1 MDLAIKLLIGFLSG
15 ILGGLLGI
23 GGSIIMIP
31 AMTMVFG
38 LDQHLYQ
45 GAAMIMNFFVAL
57 PAAMQHFR
65 AKAVLRPVVQV
76 TIPTAVVGVLAGVW
90 ISKGWWFAGANEVHL
105 SRLFG
110 VFLLYAAGYNIYR
123 LMSSYRLPEID
134 ERAARTIPKWKS
146 AVSVGLPMGLIGGLL
161 GVGGGIVAVPFQQL
175 MLKMPLRRAI
185 ANSAVTIVPL
195 SIIGAV
201 YKNVANAHA
210 GVDVRA
216 SIQLALCVIPTA
228 IVGGF
233 LGGRLAHAA
242 PRQVLRF
249 LVILLMCYAGIRMIS
264 RRPAAESTV
273 PGPTGT
279 VQVSLASSDDPRPT
293 SCTTAR
299 ESTSTVAGKSPSAAC
314 DESGRRYESPCVALP
329 RSRSRLVCS
338 TRQRPRCPGT
348 RPG

>member
-31 AMTMVFG
+31 AMTIVFG
-38 LDQHLYQ
+38 HDQHLYQ

-57 PAAMQHFR
+57 PAAIQHFR
-65 AKAVLRPVVQV
+65 VKAVLRPVIQV

-90 ISKGWWFAGANEVHL
+90 ISKGWWFAGTNEVYL

-134 ERAARTIPKWKS
+134 EAAAKTIPKWKS

-161 GVGGGIVAVPFQQL
+161 GVGGGIVAVPLQQV
-175 MLKMPLRRAI
+175 MLRMPLRRAI

-195 SIIGAV
+195 SIIGAA

-216 SIQLALCVIPTA
+216 SIFLALCVIPTA
-228 IVGGF
+228 MLGGF
-233 LGGRLAHAA
+233 FGGRLAHTT
-242 PRQVLRF
+242 PRPFLRF

-264 RRPAAESTV
+264 RRPAA
-273 PGPTGT
+273 GT
-279 VQVSLASSDDPRPT
+279 AVSEPAPATQISLAFPDDR
-293 SCTTAR
+293 
-299 ESTSTVAGKSPSAAC
+299 
-314 DESGRRYESPCVALP
+314 
-329 RSRSRLVCS
+329 
-338 TRQRPRCPGT
+338 
-348 RPG
+348 

>member
-65 AKAVLRPVVQV
+65 AKAVLRPVIQV

-90 ISKGWWFAGANEVHL
+90 ISKGSWFAGANEIYL

-110 VFLLYAAGYNIYR
+110 VFLLYTAGYNVYR

-134 ERAARTIPKWKS
+134 ETTARTIPKWKS

-161 GVGGGIVAVPFQQL
+161 GVGGGIVAVPLQQL
-175 MLKMPLRRAI
+175 ILKMPLRRAI

-201 YKNVANAHA
+201 YKNVANAQA

-216 SIQLALCVIPTA
+216 SILLALCVIPTA
-228 IVGGF
+228 ILGGF
-233 LGGRLAHAA
+233 LGGRLAHTA
-242 PRQVLRF
+242 PRQALRF
-249 LVILLMCYAGIRMIS
+249 LVILLMCYAGVKMVS
-264 RRPAAESTV
+264 RRLPAETAVPESTA
-273 PGPTGT
+273 T
-279 VQVSLASSDDPRPT
+279 VRVSLASPDDRRPI
-293 SCTTAR
+293 SCTT
-299 ESTSTVAGKSPSAAC
+299 TKG
-314 DESGRRYESPCVALP
+314 
-329 RSRSRLVCS
+329 S
-338 TRQRPRCPGT
+338 TRT
-348 RPG
+348 AAEK